1 MKRDHLWDDSNKCKD
16 KNSQKE
22 NLKKK
27 KKLKEPN
34 RCSRFEKYNIR
45 NKFTGYI

>member
-1 MKRDHLWDDSNKCKD
+1 MTQTNVKIRIPRRKI
-16 KNSQKE
+16 
-22 NLKKK
+22 KKK